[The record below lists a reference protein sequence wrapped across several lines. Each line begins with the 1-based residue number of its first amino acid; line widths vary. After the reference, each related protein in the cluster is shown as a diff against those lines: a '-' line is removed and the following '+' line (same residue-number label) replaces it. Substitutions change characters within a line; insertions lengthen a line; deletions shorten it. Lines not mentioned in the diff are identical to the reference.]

1 MAYFGQFKTA
11 YLQREI
17 PEDVAVSSDSYL
29 QVGQLVKLT
38 PATDTSVAYIS
49 AVTANDAAAALD
61 DATHIIAQS
70 DVTLEYGHIPVEN
83 RDYRYFPYVYSS
95 FKLKGKTDTES
106 KVAAEKFVGVSA
118 TAAALANTAPFSTAA
133 QGSYAYV
140 TADGK
145 TYKKGASDWTDDSA
159 NTEFVS
165 KKVALFKITNKDDVD
180 VTVNG

>member
-38 PATDTSVAYIS
+38 PATDKAVGYIA
-49 AVTANDAAAALD
+49 AVTANDAASALAA
-61 DATHIIAQS
+61 ATHIIAQS

-83 RDYRYFPYVYSS
+83 RDYRYFPFVYNS
-95 FKLKGKTDTES
+95 FELIGKTQKES
-106 KVAAEKFVGVSA
+106 RLAAEKYHGVAA
-118 TAAALANTAPFSTAA
+118 TAAGLATAFPTAA
-133 QGSYAYV
+133 EGDYAYV

-145 TYKKGASDWTDDSA
+145 MYKKGASNWADDSA
-159 NTEFVS
+159 NSRLVT

-180 VTVNG
+180 VSVNG

>member
-38 PATDTSVAYIS
+38 PATDKSVGYIA
-49 AVTANDAAAALD
+49 AVTANDAASALAA
-61 DATHIIAQS
+61 ATHIIAQS

-83 RDYRYFPYVYSS
+83 RDYRYFPFVYNS
-95 FKLKGKTDTES
+95 FELIGKTQAES
-106 KVAAEKFVGVSA
+106 RLAAEKYHGVVAAKADLA
-118 TAAALANTAPFSTAA
+118 TTFSNAAE
-133 QGSYAYV
+133 GDYGYV
-140 TADGK
+140 SGEGK
-145 TYKKGASDWTDDSA
+145 MYKKGASAWADDSA
-159 NTEFVS
+159 NSRLVN

-180 VTVNG
+180 VSVNG

>member
-38 PATDTSVAYIS
+38 PATAVAVAYIS
-49 AVTANDAAAALD
+49 AATSPN

-95 FKLKGKTDTES
+95 FKLKGKTDAES

-118 TAAALANTAPFSTAA
+118 TAEALKTTDPFSAAA

-145 TYKKGASDWTDDSA
+145 TYKKGASGWADDSA
-159 NTEFVS
+159 NSVFAS

-180 VTVNG
+180 VTVDG

>member
-38 PATDTSVAYIS
+38 PAAGKAVGYI
-49 AVTANDAAAALD
+49 AAATGNNEAAALAA
-61 DATHIIAQS
+61 ATHIVAQS

-83 RDYRYFPYVYSS
+83 RDYRYFPFVYNS
-95 FKLKGKTDTES
+95 FKLVGKTDAES
-106 KVAAEKFVGVSA
+106 RVAAEKYLGVCD
-118 TAAALANTAPFSTAA
+118 TAANLATVDPFKTGA

-145 TYKKGASDWTDDSA
+145 IYKKGASAWADASA
-159 NTEFVS
+159 EAVLET

>member
-38 PATDTSVAYIS
+38 PATATAVAYIS
-49 AVTANDAAAALD
+49 AATSLD

-95 FKLKGKTDTES
+95 FKLKGKTDAES

-118 TAAALANTAPFSTAA
+118 TAAALETTDPFSTAA

-145 TYKKGASDWTDDSA
+145 TYKKGESDWTDDSA
-159 NTEFVS
+159 NSVFAS

>member
-38 PATDTSVAYIS
+38 PATTTAVGYIA
-49 AVTANDAAAALD
+49 AVTANDEAGALNE
-61 DATHIIAQS
+61 ATHIVAQS

-83 RDYRYFPYVYSS
+83 RDYRYFPFVYNS
-95 FKLKGKTDTES
+95 FKLVGKTDAES
-106 KVAAEKFVGVSA
+106 RVAAEKYLGVSL
-118 TAAALANTAPFSTAA
+118 TVAALKTAVPFSTAT
-133 QGSYAYV
+133 QGAYAYV
-140 TADGK
+140 AADGK
-145 TYKKGASDWTDDSA
+145 IYKKGASDWADDSA
-159 NTEFVS
+159 NAVLET